1 MSKIAPD
8 GRLEEIKTGLSPEGL
23 EGNLIRGFGLG
34 LEDEGKGG
42 RLLLTEDGKWEGV
55 GAGGASA
62 DPSDGLSLSGD
73 GRTEKRTSP
82 RPSKAFWEGMDS
94 SDGGPGLLE
103 GEGSLLESWPSLLL
117 GRLGSTALV
126 GITGSW

>member
-1 MSKIAPD
+1 MLSKTAPD

-23 EGNLIRGFGLG
+23 EGNLITGFGLG

-42 RLLLTEDGKWEGV
+42 RLLLTEDGNWEGV
-55 GAGGASA
+55 RAGGASA
-62 DPSDGLSLSGD
+62 DPSDGLALSGD
-73 GRTEKRTSP
+73 GWTEKRVSP
-82 RPSKAFWEGMDS
+82 CPPKAFWEGMDS

-103 GEGSLLESWPSLLL
+103 GEGSLLESWPLLLL
-117 GRLGSTALV
+117 GRLVSVLV